1 MENFNLSPHLTR
13 KTFGRQKGFSLLE
26 VLVAIV
32 VLSVGLL
39 GLAGLQVVGLQSNY
53 SSYLRSQA
61 SILSYDIADAM
72 RANRT
77 AALSGSYVIALAD
90 TPAGT
95 SVAATDLIAW
105 RANLAAAL
113 PSGTGA
119 IARPVATANR
129 FTITLQWNDS
139 RAGGSATQQF
149 VTMIEL

>member
-13 KTFGRQKGFSLLE
+13 KTCGRQKGFSLLE

>member
-1 MENFNLSPHLTR
+1 MKNFNPYSHLPR
-13 KTFGRQKGFSLLE
+13 KACGRQEGFSLLE

-72 RANRT
+72 RANRA
-77 AALSGSYVIALAD
+77 AALGGSYVIALAD
-90 TPAGT
+90 TPAGA

-105 RANLAAAL
+105 RANLASAL